1 MCRLDIVYVETKIYH
16 TIYAATIEDAGQAVK
31 GFLFAYCKMFCHNG
45 HYVLKYKKCYKTIFN
60 EQRLDK
66 TYYLH
71 MRKARAQIGFAP
83 HRGDSKRYTQPIIQ
97 HTL

>member
-1 MCRLDIVYVETKIYH
+1 MLYMQQPTKTLGRLSRAFVCILQNCFVITD
-16 TIYAATIEDAGQAVK
+16 TI
-31 GFLFAYCKMFCHNG
+31 
-45 HYVLKYKKCYKTIFN
+45 VLKYKKCYKTIFN

-66 TYYLH
+66 TFYLH